1 MKYPIGQQD
10 FQSIREEGYVYID
23 KTDLI
28 YDLVHNSKYV
38 FLSRPRRFGKSLLL
52 STIKAYLEG
61 KKELFG
67 GLRIETLEKDWE
79 KYPVLHLSLSRID
92 SGNADSLTGV
102 LDEQFRIW
110 EKELGIK
117 NENPDF
123 SSRFST
129 IIREAH
135 RNIGKKVV
143 ILIDE
148 YDNPL
153 INTLHDSDIH
163 EKNRSLLKSL
173 YSNLKD
179 LDSHI
184 KFGMLTGVSR
194 FSKMTIFSGLNNLND
209 ISFDNKYSTL
219 CGFTYQEIVDNFKPG
234 IEFLAQELEID
245 SQKAVQK
252 IADWYDGYHFS
263 EKCPDIYNPFSLL
276 NALDKGKIRPYWL
289 ETATPEFLVEKL
301 KYSQQLL
308 SQIFNDD
315 VEQADLTTSDTSFSS
330 PQALLYQTG
339 YLTIKSY
346 DKGND
351 TYKVGIP
358 NQEVKK
364 GFLPTLLSR
373 FIDKDKPRTNKEALF
388 IKKALEDGDIHLF
401 MEQLSI
407 FLGSIPY
414 SVMPEISEKYF
425 QNTLYLLFTVMGLEI
440 EAEKAT
446 SFGRSDLII
455 KTNKFI
461 YIFEL
466 KLNKSAK
473 TALKQIEDKEYD
485 LPFRADGR
493 KIIKIGLGFSSK
505 TRALS
510 SWAIAE

>member
-92 SGNADSLTGV
+92 SGNADSLTSV

-129 IIREAH
+129 IIRETH
-135 RNIGKKVV
+135 RNTGKKVV

-219 CGFTYQEIVDNFKPG
+219 CGFTKEEIIQNLQPG
-234 IEFLAQELEID
+234 IEFLSSQQKLSIEEAIAEL
-245 SQKAVQK
+245 KK
-252 IADWYDGYHFS
+252 WYDGYHFS
-263 EKCPDIYNPFSLL
+263 ENCVDIYNPFSILK
-276 NALDKGKIRPYWL
+276 ALYAGKISFYWML
-289 ETATPEFLVEKL
+289 TATPEFLIRKL
-301 KYSQQLL
+301 KESSLPFIKVFHEEATEKNL
-308 SQIFNDD
+308 S
-315 VEQADLTTSDTSFSS
+315 TSDLEFSS
-330 PQALLYQTG
+330 PSALLFQTG
-339 YLTIKSY
+339 YLTIRGY
-346 DKGND
+346 NVE
-351 TYKVGIP
+351 TRRYLLGIP
-358 NQEVKK
+358 NKEID
-364 GFLPTLLSR
+364 FTLFPTLLGAFTGQDS
-373 FIDKDKPRTNKEALF
+373 DYASDY
-388 IKKALEDGDIHLF
+388 ALEMKQNILNGEP
-401 MEQLSI
+401 EQFLKNLKE
-407 FLGSIPY
+407 FLGRIPY
-414 SVMPEISEKYF
+414 TVIPEISEKYF

-473 TALKQIEDKEYD
+473 TALKQIEEKEYD

-510 SWAIAE
+510 SWAIAQ